1 MKLNHKDWRFLLY
14 ENRELKFFY
23 AISVHSESM
32 NHAVFLFRDRMFS
45 CQAPFF
51 SFPGRN
57 MVWSA
62 CLGFLLVH
70 RTLWHSLLTVPTNPA
85 LGHDFS
91 WFCSSLTSYPALDE
105 STWTAALTPECMC
118 LDTGA
123 LYCICHSHQQL
134 NGLCRAA
141 ETMHSGGLCTV
152 DSRPVTCLMKV
163 VRRQIRRFASPHS
176 DTMSSWE
183 QGLGDLVS

>member
-1 MKLNHKDWRFLLY
+1 MPVNVKLNHKDWRFLLY

-70 RTLWHSLLTVPTNPA
+70 RTLWHSPLTVPTNPA

-91 WFCSSLTSYPALDE
+91 WLCSSLTSHPVLDG
-105 STWTAALTPECMC
+105 SMYMLLGHDSVSIC
-118 LDTGA
+118 LYAGA
-123 LYCICHSHQQL
+123 LAYCVCRLQQQFK
-134 NGLCRAA
+134 GLCRAG
-141 ETMHSGGLCTV
+141 ETTRSGGLCAAGN
-152 DSRPVTCLMKV
+152 RPVTCLMKV
-163 VRRQIRRFASPHS
+163 VRRQIWRFASPHS
-176 DTMSSWE
+176 GTMS
-183 QGLGDLVS
+183 